1 MQRSVID
8 IVHFQKIGFSKW
20 ILLSALAKEMMT
32 KNKNKSL
39 HKYML
44 EYG

>member
-1 MQRSVID
+1 MQHSVIY
-8 IVHFQKIGFSKW
+8 IVHFQKIEFSKR
-20 ILLSALAKEMMT
+20 ILLSAQAKEMMT
-32 KNKNKSL
+32 KNNKSL